1 MQSVC
6 RGLEPNFCDDVVV
19 AWVHRVRNWR
29 SNAVISRG
37 DPLGC
42 KRFEVGAINLS
53 RSTYSKTIQNLV
65 WATAYNLDPR
75 ECARLKLEN

>member
-6 RGLEPNFCDDVVV
+6 CGLSLIFATTWWF